1 MIPISLI
8 MAGVLIGAMLGL
20 TGGGGSLLS
29 VPALIYL
36 AGLPIRDAIANSLA
50 IVTLTS
56 LVALSL
62 QMRQKCINWHVGIS
76 FTAVSVIG
84 AFVGAKLAVF
94 IPALVILLLFY
105 SVMLSSGYS
114 MISKARG
121 KSGSLATA
129 VSAIRLGVLGL
140 FLGAFTGLV
149 GAGGGFL
156 VVPVLVIY
164 AGLSMKTAIG
174 TSLLVVSL
182 KSFAAFIGYS
192 SHASI
197 NYQLIGYITIFAVL
211 GACIGVSISSR
222 MREDKLQLWFGVV
235 LFISA
240 LLLGGYEIL
249 NRLAFGI

>member
-1 MIPISLI
+1 MISIPLI
-8 MAGVLIGAMLGL
+8 TAGVLIGAMLGL

-62 QMRQKCINWHVGIS
+62 QSRNKHINWRVGATFS
-76 FTAVSVIG
+76 VVSVIG
-84 AFVGAKLAVF
+84 AFVGAKLAVW
-94 IPALVILLLFY
+94 IPPLTILLLFY

-114 MISKARG
+114 MISKAKG
-121 KSGSLATA
+121 KTNNLIAH
-129 VSAIRLGVLGL
+129 VSSIRLAGLGL
-140 FLGAFTGLV
+140 ALGAFTGLV

-164 AGLSMKTAIG
+164 AGLSMKTAVG

-182 KSFAAFIGYS
+182 KSFAAFMGYS
-192 SHASI
+192 SHATI
-197 NYQLIGYITIFAVL
+197 DYQLIGYISVFAAL
-211 GACIGVSISSR
+211 GAYIGVGISSR
-222 MREDKLQLWFGVV
+222 IREGQLQLWFGVV
-235 LFISA
+235 LCLSA
-240 LLLGGYEIL
+240 LLLGGYEIVSWH
-249 NRLAFGI
+249 NGDR

>member
-1 MIPISLI
+1 MISITLI
-8 MAGVLIGAMLGL
+8 AAGILIGVMLGL

-62 QMRQKCINWHVGIS
+62 QIRHKRINWRVGITFS
-76 FTAVSVIG
+76 FVSVVG
-84 AFVGAKLAVF
+84 AFVGAKMAVWV
-94 IPALVILLLFY
+94 PALIILLLFY

-114 MISKARG
+114 MISKAIGR
-121 KSGSLATA
+121 SANFVADVSSL
-129 VSAIRLGVLGL
+129 RLAGLG
-140 FLGAFTGLV
+140 FSLGAFTGLV

-164 AGLSMKTAIG
+164 AGLGMKTAVG

-182 KSFAAFIGYS
+182 KSFAAFLGYS
-192 SHASI
+192 SHATI
-197 NYQLIGYITIFAVL
+197 DYQLIGYITVYAAL

-222 MREDKLQLWFGVV
+222 IRDEKLQLLFGGV
-235 LFISA
+235 LFCSA
-240 LLLGGYEIL
+240 LLLGGYEII
-249 NRLAFGI
+249 NWLAADL